1 MRILVTGATGTLGG
15 AVIPALLK
23 AGHEVRAVSRT
34 KRDDRGNVEW
44 MWGDLISGNGL
55 KEALYGVDAVAHLAT
70 SGRKGRGAVDV
81 PGTRTLLILARAAGV
96 PHVLFTSMVG
106 ADRAAHGYL
115 RYKLEAERLV
125 AESGLGWTILRCTPF
140 HQWLHHRLG
149 DFSALPAL
157 PVDRSV
163 PWQPVHTGE
172 VATRIAALLS
182 AGPAGREIE
191 YGGPQV
197 LNTEELVRTWLRASG
212 LHRPCVPVRYPGRL
226 YAAQRAGDLTTD
238 AAPKGEITWHD
249 YLLPPPTLSDDSDDF
264 ASEHTAS
271 PTSPATQP
279 EQDPDLRVYGGDEG
293 YERPTRS

>member
-15 AVIPALLK
+15 ALVPALLK
-23 AGHEVRAVSRT
+23 AGHEVRALSRA
-34 KRDDRGNVEW
+34 KREDRGTVEW
-44 MWGDLISGNGL
+44 IWGDLISGKGVE
-55 KEALYGVDAVAHLAT
+55 EAVRDVDAIAHLAT

-81 PGTRTLLILARAAGV
+81 PGTRTLLLLARQAGR

-115 RYKLEAERLV
+115 RHKLEAERLV
-125 AESGLGWTILRCTPF
+125 TECGLDWTILRLTPF

-149 DFSALPAL
+149 GFASLPAL
-157 PVDRSV
+157 PVDRSL

-172 VATRIAALLS
+172 VAARAAALLS
-182 AGPAGREIE
+182 AGPEGREIE
-191 YGGPQV
+191 FGGPEAID
-197 LNTEELVRTWLRASG
+197 TEALVQTWLRAAG
-212 LHRPCVPVRYPGRL
+212 LRRPCVPVRYPGRL
-226 YAAQRAGDLTTD
+226 YAAQRAGLLLTD
-238 AAPKGEITWHD
+238 ALPQGEITWHD
-249 YLLPPPTLSDDSDDF
+249 YLLPPEAILSDDF

>member
-15 AVIPALLK
+15 ALVPALLK
-23 AGHEVRAVSRT
+23 AGHEVRALSRT

-44 MWGDLISGNGL
+44 VWGDLISGNGVR
-55 KEALYGVDAVAHLAT
+55 EAVDGVEAIAHLAT
-70 SGRKGRGAVDV
+70 SGRRGRGAVDV
-81 PGTRTLLILARAAGV
+81 PGTRTLMILAHAAGV

-106 ADRAAHGYL
+106 ADRAAYGHL
-115 RYKLEAERLV
+115 WHKLEAELLV
-125 AESGLGWTILRCTPF
+125 QESGMGWTILRATPF
-140 HQWLHHRLG
+140 HQWLHQRLR
-149 DFSALPAL
+149 DYASLPVL
-157 PVDRSV
+157 PVDRSL

-172 VATRIAALLS
+172 VATRAAALLS
-182 AGPAGREIE
+182 AGPAHREIE

-212 LHRPCVPVRYPGRL
+212 LRQACLPVRYPGRL

-249 YLLPPPTLSDDSDDF
+249 YLMPPPPVLSDDF

-279 EQDPDLRVYGGDEG
+279 EQDPDLHVYGGDEG

>member
-15 AVIPALLK
+15 ALVPALLK
-23 AGHEVRAVSRT
+23 AGHEVRALSRA

-44 MWGDLISGNGL
+44 MWGDLISGNGV
-55 KEALYGVDAVAHLAT
+55 KEAVRDVDAIAHLAT
-70 SGRKGRGAVDV
+70 SGRNGRGAVDV
-81 PGTRTLLILARAAGV
+81 PGTRTLLILARSAGV

-106 ADRAAHGYL
+106 ADRAAHGHL
-115 RYKLEAERLV
+115 RHKLEAERLV

-140 HQWLHHRLG
+140 HQWLHRRLDG
-149 DFSALPAL
+149 FAALPAL
-157 PVDRSV
+157 PVDRSL

-172 VATRIAALLS
+172 VAARAAALLS
-182 AGPAGREIE
+182 AAPAGREIE
-191 YGGPQV
+191 YGGPQI
-197 LNTEELVRTWLRASG
+197 LNTGDLVKDWLSASG
-212 LHRPCVPVRYPGRL
+212 LRRPCVSVRYPGRL

-238 AAPKGEITWHD
+238 ALPKGEITWHD
-249 YLLPPPTLSDDSDDF
+249 YLLPPPPVLSDDF
-264 ASEHTAS
+264 ATEHTAS

>member
-15 AVIPALLK
+15 ALVPALLK
-23 AGHEVRAVSRT
+23 AGHEVRALSRT
-34 KRDDRGNVEW
+34 KRDGRGNVEW
-44 MWGDLISGNGL
+44 VWGDLISGNGVRD
-55 KEALYGVDAVAHLAT
+55 AVDGVDAIAHLAT
-70 SGRKGRGAVDV
+70 SGRRGRGAVDI
-81 PGTRTLLILARAAGV
+81 PGTRTLMILAHAAGV

-106 ADRAAHGYL
+106 ADRAPYGHL
-115 RYKLEAERLV
+115 RHKLEAERIV
-125 AESGLGWTILRCTPF
+125 EESGLAWTILRATPF
-140 HQWLHHRLG
+140 HQWLHERLRAHA
-149 DFSALPAL
+149 SLPAL
-157 PVDRSV
+157 PVDRAL

-172 VATRIAALLS
+172 VATRAAALLS
-182 AGPAGREIE
+182 AGPTHRHLE

-197 LNTEELVRTWLRASG
+197 LGTEELVRTWLRATG
-212 LHRPCVPVRYPGRL
+212 LRRPCLPVRYPGRL
-226 YAAQRAGDLTTD
+226 YAAQRAGHLTTD

-249 YLLPPPTLSDDSDDF
+249 YLMPPAPVLSDDF